1 MWHYDFFIF
10 FPLFG
15 ILFQEKQKEKRSK
28 KDKKDKEKRE
38 GKEKKDKKRSKEK
51 HSDKKDRKEKHKD
64 KDRDRDKAKN
74 RTSDEKRVAG
84 QADSYKVEKLV
95 PNNLQ
100 NVEVKDAKYV
110 QELARRIRDEERATE
125 SQMVQKF
132 TVTGQRGSE
141 FLGRVVE
148 SNLANCTREQR
159 KIKDEKD
166 GRPING
172 QRNHVDTRS
181 LGSAIGG
188 NFSVMDHRRV
198 GLALPVEKD
207 VEKPKD
213 GKEKNKHKESDG
225 KKVDKPKDNDR
236 EKKSKS
242 KVKDEAKEKK
252 KEEKAKEKAK
262 QIIEQSK
269 QQPKLP
275 ESGRESLDTCNAK
288 QFYRSG
294 MSNNSTLGEGN
305 LGKRKE
311 PHKNGSLLGESFL
324 YCTIIT
330 TGLLFCLVIGTTNFI
345 LFVTKDGNRG
355 FIVLR
360 LSSKH
365 PFLCGLLVLYI
376 SKAKKTLAKLDLQL
390 LCLLFRLLVR

>member
-1 MWHYDFFIF
+1 
-10 FPLFG
+10 
-15 ILFQEKQKEKRSK
+15 
-28 KDKKDKEKRE
+28 
-38 GKEKKDKKRSKEK
+38 
-51 HSDKKDRKEKHKD
+51 
-64 KDRDRDKAKN
+64 
-74 RTSDEKRVAG
+74 
-84 QADSYKVEKLV
+84 
-95 PNNLQ
+95 
-100 NVEVKDAKYV
+100 
-110 QELARRIRDEERATE
+110 
-125 SQMVQKF
+125 
-132 TVTGQRGSE
+132 
-141 FLGRVVE
+141 
-148 SNLANCTREQR
+148 
-159 KIKDEKD
+159 
-166 GRPING
+166 
-172 QRNHVDTRS
+172 
-181 LGSAIGG
+181 
-188 NFSVMDHRRV
+188 MDHRRV

-225 KKVDKPKDNDR
+225 KKGDKPKDNDR

-252 KEEKAKEKAK
+252 KEEKAKEKVKEKAK

-345 LFVTKDGNRG
+345 LFVTKDGNRD

-360 LSSKH
+360 SSSKH
-365 PFLCGLLVLYI
+365 PFLYGLLVLYI